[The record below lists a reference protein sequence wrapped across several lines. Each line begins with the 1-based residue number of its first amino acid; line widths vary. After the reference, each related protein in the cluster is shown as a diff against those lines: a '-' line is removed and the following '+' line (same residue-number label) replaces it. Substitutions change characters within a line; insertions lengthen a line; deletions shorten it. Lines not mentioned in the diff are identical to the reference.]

1 MQRFGYTNLPT
12 PGVAYWFFR
21 SLADD
26 EEMENQR
33 KNRKRLQEPLMR
45 EPPVSKLAPSAG
57 LWRN

>member
-1 MQRFGYTNLPT
+1 M
-12 PGVAYWFFR
+12 WFSR
-21 SLADD
+21 GLADD